1 MGLDLRFPL
10 GLMFGLIGAT
20 LALLGVCTAPDPKTL
35 GVNVN
40 LWWGLFLLLFA
51 AFMLLS
57 AWRARN
63 KDASKD

>member
-20 LALLGVCTAPDPKTL
+20 LALLGACTALDPKTL
-35 GVNVN
+35 GVNIN

-51 AFMLLS
+51 AVMLLS
-57 AWRARN
+57 AWRGRN